1 MITTVTNIYDD
12 IGMRIAEIRENQLL
26 LHLQLIGDLDQLLAT
41 RGRVRQVDL
50 HPHSEKE
57 HQVKCVSEERNKK
70 S

>member
-1 MITTVTNIYDD
+1 MITTVTKIYDN

-50 HPHSEKE
+50 HPHSERG
-57 HQVKCVSEERNKK
+57 HQVKCV
-70 S
+70 